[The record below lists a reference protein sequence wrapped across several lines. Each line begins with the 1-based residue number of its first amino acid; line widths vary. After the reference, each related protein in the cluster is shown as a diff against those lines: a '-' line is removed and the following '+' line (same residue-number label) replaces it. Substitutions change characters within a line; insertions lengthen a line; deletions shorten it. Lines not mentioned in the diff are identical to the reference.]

1 MKKEIEENKKYN
13 KFILLNRLLS
23 FSFSLFILIIYFS
36 FVLIIGFNP
45 KLLSIFLGETYIT
58 TGIIIGLSIIILS
71 ILLTLVY
78 TIISNTYLDKLKDD
92 LEKWFFFIS

>member
-92 LEKWFFFIS
+92 LEK